1 MSTKRPPIEDLVNE
15 RPPIEEL
22 SEINPLE
29 EQPTDEMSYL
39 EKGVNL
45 VDIPASLV
53 RTGVE
58 AAISPEREVLP
69 ELKKQFGKTVE
80 SPFTAAAQ
88 APRGS
93 DINELLITEV
103 MGETPEHRAKL
114 AEENPIA
121 SSLIKGIA
129 GFTTETVLDPF
140 TALGFIPKTNRIINT
155 PIVNVADRQAA
166 KVIARATPKAAL
178 ESGKNIGLMSKRLV
192 AEDLHGLLTNP
203 SKILENLTGSKT
215 IDKIRPESLQT
226 LRFEELPNKKGLIS
240 EVSNGLDETLNE
252 IKNSVPELKS
262 KTYPLDAAIKV
273 IQNNL
278 ETNQDLIS
286 GQTVDLSKVG
296 EILDETLKP
305 FKKVSSGVL
314 EEKVLEKIPG
324 ELDLVERIKLKQ
336 GAPKTL
342 PSTLSLTDVQK
353 LRKNIGRLLSD
364 RSFYSAPDKA
374 MSTEKE
380 VLLEVYRTLGDMIHN
395 DLKGIKIRKGNQVID
410 AGDYYVD
417 QNARLK
423 QLMDIRSI
431 YKYAPKEQLSQ
442 ADMAGTLMSLLAQG
456 GVIGSAAVAGE
467 IMGIPQVPAYAL
479 LGGAVGAGLT
489 AGSELKKSSPE
500 YLSKILSAA
509 AKVSPVPYTAP
520 VRGAIQY
527 MRQGQPVSEFGREP
541 QSVELTPKDLIKYR
555 IPRSTQGILENKEK
569 VLAKLS
575 QQGVPKEMIHTVAQ
589 AMNGEP
595 DDLSNVASIM
605 VSQFPDLFEKSR
617 YMIFDGKFLNPNDK
631 AKAADDISK
640 RDNLDSIQRAKMIS
654 KINKTGEVPEGL

>member
-1 MSTKRPPIEDLVNE
+1 
-15 RPPIEEL
+15 
-22 SEINPLE
+22 
-29 EQPTDEMSYL
+29 
-39 EKGVNL
+39 
-45 VDIPASLV
+45 
-53 RTGVE
+53 
-58 AAISPEREVLP
+58 
-69 ELKKQFGKTVE
+69 
-80 SPFTAAAQ
+80 
-88 APRGS
+88 
-93 DINELLITEV
+93 
-103 MGETPEHRAKL
+103 
-114 AEENPIA
+114 
-121 SSLIKGIA
+121 
-129 GFTTETVLDPF
+129 
-140 TALGFIPKTNRIINT
+140 
-155 PIVNVADRQAA
+155 
-166 KVIARATPKAAL
+166 
-178 ESGKNIGLMSKRLV
+178 
-192 AEDLHGLLTNP
+192 
-203 SKILENLTGSKT
+203 
-215 IDKIRPESLQT
+215 
-226 LRFEELPNKKGLIS
+226 
-240 EVSNGLDETLNE
+240 
-252 IKNSVPELKS
+252 
-262 KTYPLDAAIKV
+262 
-273 IQNNL
+273 
-278 ETNQDLIS
+278 
-286 GQTVDLSKVG
+286 
-296 EILDETLKP
+296 
-305 FKKVSSGVL
+305 
-314 EEKVLEKIPG
+314 
-324 ELDLVERIKLKQ
+324 
-336 GAPKTL
+336 
-342 PSTLSLTDVQK
+342 
-353 LRKNIGRLLSD
+353 
-364 RSFYSAPDKA
+364 

-410 AGDYYVD
+410 AGQYYVD

-467 IMGIPQVPAYAL
+467 IMGVPQAPAYAL

-527 MRQGQPVSEFGREP
+527 MREGQPVNELGRGP
-541 QSVELTPKDLIKYR
+541 NSVTELSPKDLIKYR

-595 DDLSNVASIM
+595 DDLSNLASIM